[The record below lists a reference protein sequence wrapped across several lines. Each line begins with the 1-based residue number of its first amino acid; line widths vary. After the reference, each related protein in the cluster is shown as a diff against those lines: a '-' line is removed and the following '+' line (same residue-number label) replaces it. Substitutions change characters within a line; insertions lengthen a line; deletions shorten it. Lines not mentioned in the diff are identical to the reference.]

1 IPRNSMEAPSKLAG
15 GQAAQPSAAET
26 KKAMRRW
33 MKDTERQFKR
43 LKADCAEFVKR
54 SETSSKE
61 MLDRLQNNL
70 EQAREAK
77 RLQEQKVEQ
86 QKLMINTLQQ
96 LLQLPFEMTEFGTGA
111 TGLPVHH
118 PPEAPA
124 IEESLGLLQ
133 SHLPQGLAHGNNVE
147 QPDLTYDGD
156 LPVSL
161 SHLNNTDPSRT
172 AMVSGSSPMQGSLAP
187 QGQGNNSEQPAS
199 ANDDQFPDNHPCVFY
214 EDIGGSWM
222 GRSGFGDLEGWRWVP
237 FLLSGL
243 TIDDCNMKKIE
254 GDQNDQAVQP
264 LAADQNNQSIQP
276 SATEI
281 KKANKRASDKKY
293 RHGKKQKMENIQ
305 RQFEKL
311 KADYAESVKR
321 EASSQL
327 QLPFEMTEFGTGTT
341 GLPVHHPPVYQSGDS
356 AIAESLGLPQ
366 SHVPQGLAHGNN
378 VEQPAL
384 TYDCD
389 LSVSLNHLNN
399 TYPPRTAMPWW
410 SSSPM
415 QGPLAPQG
423 QARACLH
430 FLYLGLQEP
439 EN

>member
-1 IPRNSMEAPSKLAG
+1 MPWSELHIIPYRSFFGHPRSVSWRWLSFVKNKYFLSLSLSLAHSSSLTLFHQIPRNSMEAPSKLAG

-26 KKAMRRW
+26 KKAMKRW

-77 RLQEQKVEQ
+77 RLEEQKVEQ

-96 LLQLPFEMTEFGTGA
+96 LLPFEMTEFGTGA

-133 SHLPQGLAHGNNVE
+133 SHLPQGLAHGSNVE

-199 ANDDQFPDNHPCVFY
+199 ANDDQFPDVH
-214 EDIGGSWM
+214 
-222 GRSGFGDLEGWRWVP
+222 
-237 FLLSGL
+237 
-243 TIDDCNMKKIE
+243 
-254 GDQNDQAVQP
+254 
-264 LAADQNNQSIQP
+264 
-276 SATEI
+276 
-281 KKANKRASDKKY
+281 
-293 RHGKKQKMENIQ
+293 
-305 RQFEKL
+305 
-311 KADYAESVKR
+311 
-321 EASSQL
+321 SS
-327 QLPFEMTEFGTGTT
+327 
-341 GLPVHHPPVYQSGDS
+341 
-356 AIAESLGLPQ
+356 
-366 SHVPQGLAHGNN
+366 N
-378 VEQPAL
+378 
-384 TYDCD
+384 
-389 LSVSLNHLNN
+389 
-399 TYPPRTAMPWW
+399 
-410 SSSPM
+410 
-415 QGPLAPQG
+415 
-423 QARACLH
+423 
-430 FLYLGLQEP
+430 
-439 EN
+439 